1 MPLIDDLKDVCKR
14 LASKG
19 WADLLRDSHGLDIK
33 NKDLAAELAQNL
45 PNIDRS
51 VPGFE
56 DFAKEGKRGIEPG
69 QPARSLLYHALA
81 SPNVVLGAGR
91 KRLTA
96 FPTARD
102 LEIVENYTFAAGRP
116 SLKTLGRCV
125 GGDPFSV
132 VVFAL
137 EYRPGSQT
145 CHRMHADLVFSRT
158 GVARVG
164 TAPPLYD
171 AERRGFVPL
180 DDADR
185 FAMRVCPARYAPFLA
200 VRRAGDA
207 AKPLLMRFQTSARP
221 DHASDAN
228 RQFWMPVHKLF
239 PGDECLDGLTVDL
252 TLTPHHVNEKL
263 RRIHQ
268 ALALLKNPDGTPFDT
283 GAPPAGIDGHPFVMT
298 KGIAKFSKSKAHA
311 SGTLVPVVHEALVEE
326 AMLGQDRLTFHVPP
340 NPDLFATSMQFP
352 RPGKD
357 FNAPEYVHIRTE
369 VPEVG
374 EPIDLNTLETLRK
387 RVGEGNYAAQHYLDF
402 TGDGWIEATPGRA
415 TSAALKALESVPAY
429 SLVSPPDFFP
439 STDQRELTEWT
450 EDLPESVK
458 KQVWARDPATLS
470 DQRFMPNLV
479 LPGGP
484 FRKEQ
489 QDTTATALVS
499 LLGPVSTL
507 RTESPPA
514 DTLRHSHMPD
524 NSAGVFAPG
533 WDVSTDSLEDKTE
546 YMASYPLGSP
556 FPEDAKLCAAL
567 STFWPAAAPDA
578 TRTFEYGPLSEERNY
593 STVSPLTD
601 EEIGQ
606 VGILPWDG
614 VRGPRVV
621 TVGDQEFAEYNSID
635 YADYVRNA
643 LAGKFSLRVTAHIVQ
658 RNYQDRVLSMVLVYR
673 MLGATTRKQKMDWV
687 VLSFRTVTPGDPES
701 QAAQAEAEVGLP
713 GDVYRVEVFRNPR
726 KLTTSDDMD
735 FDFRKVRMEIT
746 DRQLLFVD
754 PVNRRVLRF
763 PVEGKW
769 RGKTF
774 ATL

>member
-33 NKDLAAELAQNL
+33 NDDLAAELERNL
-45 PNIDRS
+45 PNINRS

-96 FPTARD
+96 FPTARE

-180 DDADR
+180 DDADP
-185 FAMRVCPARYAPFLA
+185 FAIRVCPARYAPFLA

-207 AKPLLMRFQTSARP
+207 VKPLLMRFQTQARP
-221 DHASDAN
+221 DHASDAT

-252 TLTPHHVNEKL
+252 TLTPRHVNEKL

-268 ALALLKNPDGTPFDT
+268 VLALPKQVGDPPLNT
-283 GAPPAGIDGHPFVMT
+283 GVDPSLINDPPFVFT
-298 KGIAKFSKSKAHA
+298 KGIAKFSKKKADA
-311 SGTLVPVVHEALVEE
+311 SGTLVPVPHEKLVEP
-326 AMLGQDRLTFHVPP
+326 AMIAGKPLTFLVPS
-340 NPDLFATSMQFP
+340 NPVLFATSMQLP
-352 RPGKD
+352 RPNGGL
-357 FNAPEYVHIRTE
+357 NAPEYVHIRTE
-369 VPEVG
+369 VPDVG
-374 EPIDLNTLETLRK
+374 DPVDLNTRNDLRA
-387 RVGEGNYAAQHYLDF
+387 RVKAGNYQAQHYLDF
-402 TGDGWIEATPGRA
+402 TADGWIEATPGPTA
-415 TSAALKALESVPAY
+415 SAALKDLESMPAY

-450 EDLPESVK
+450 DDLPASVK
-458 KQVWARDPATLS
+458 EQVWARDPATLS

-479 LPGGP
+479 LPDGP

-489 QDTTATALVS
+489 EDTTATALVS

-533 WDVSTDSLEDKTE
+533 WDVSTDTLDDKTP
-546 YMASYPLGSP
+546 YLASYPLGSP

-614 VRGPRVV
+614 VAGPRVV
-621 TVGDQEFAEYNSID
+621 KVGNQEFAEYNSID

-643 LAGKFSLRVTAHIVQ
+643 LNGKFSLRVTAHIVQ
-658 RNYQDRVLSMVLVYR
+658 RNYQDRVLSMVFAYR
-673 MLGATTRKQKMDWV
+673 MLGATDRKQKLDWV

-701 QAAQAEAEVGLP
+701 QEAQMKAKLGLP
-713 GDVYRVEVFRNPR
+713 GDVYRFEVFRNPR
-726 KLTTSDDMD
+726 KLTTTPGMA
-735 FDFRKVRMEIT
+735 FDKVRVAIS
-746 DRQLLFVD
+746 DRTRLFVD
-754 PVNRRVLRF
+754 PVNRRVLMSENLG
-763 PVEGKW
+763 PW
-769 RGKTF
+769 RGTTF